1 MMWPFFL
8 KKEKMAKLN
17 SLKNYGQF
25 KKVYEARQSKANRYL
40 VMYIQPNSENENRI
54 GISVSKKT
62 GNSVVRHRITRLIRE
77 SYRLNCQKFKQ
88 GYDLV
93 FVARS
98 DAKGKGYREIE
109 SAMLHLAKLHRVLKE
124 EEGLK

>member
-1 MMWPFFL
+1 
-8 KKEKMAKLN
+8 MAKLN

-25 KKVYEARQSKANRYL
+25 KEVYEERRSKANRYL
-40 VMYIQPNSENENRI
+40 VMYIHPNCEKENRI

-109 SAMLHLAKLHRVLKE
+109 GAMLHLAKLHRVLKE
-124 EEGLK
+124 EEGQGLI